1 MKKYKEYAL
10 YKGEELL
17 AIGTKRELAEKFNVK
32 ERTITFYMT
41 PTKLKRNKG
50 NNCRVVVALDQEENM
65 YPKKLSKKDKKEL
78 KKQFP
83 KRNLTKEEIKLK
95 QERTKAKVENICYFL
110 VTMFFLVMLAVAIY
124 ILYLMLTYKW

>member
-1 MKKYKEYAL
+1 
-10 YKGEELL
+10 
-17 AIGTKRELAEKFNVK
+17 
-32 ERTITFYMT
+32 
-41 PTKLKRNKG
+41 
-50 NNCRVVVALDQEENM
+50 M

-110 VTMFFLVMLAVAIY
+110 VTMFFLIMLAVSIY

>member
-1 MKKYKEYAL
+1 
-10 YKGEELL
+10 
-17 AIGTKRELAEKFNVK
+17 
-32 ERTITFYMT
+32 
-41 PTKLKRNKG
+41 
-50 NNCRVVVALDQEENM
+50 M

-95 QERTKAKVENICYFL
+95 QEMTKIRVENICYFL
-110 VTMFFLVMLAVAIY
+110 ITIFFLIMLAVAIY